1 MVKQKW
7 FDPYEYMS
15 NFEKFKEKLPSNE
28 KFYSLLTG
36 KIIGDKEYEHVIK
49 NWNKLEIKSMKDY
62 YDLCLKCDVL
72 LFYRLIF

>member
-1 MVKQKW
+1 
-7 FDPYEYMS
+7 MS
-15 NFEKFKEKLPSNE
+15 DFEKFKEKLPSNE

-72 LFYRLIF
+72 LFYMLIF